1 MKQGPFYG
9 KAEVV
14 GSSLVY
20 TPQVNFT
27 GIDNLIYTIMDFKN
41 QIAYGDVSI
50 TVFAYVPQFVSNPQ
64 VLIGLE
70 DQSIPSQR

>member
-27 GIDNLIYTIMDFKN
+27 GIDKLIYTIMDFKS

-50 TVFAYVPQFVSNPQ
+50 TVFAYVPQFVSNPR

-70 DQSIPSQR
+70 DQPIPSQR